1 MDLRSQLDQQRQGQQ
16 LDNHMDQFNLLNCS
30 LFFLLF
36 FIFLKL
42 LRVKKVNL
50 PPSPPKL
57 PILGNLHQLGRYPHR
72 SLQELS
78 KKYGPLVFLRLG
90 LIPTLVVSSAD
101 IVREIF
107 KNHDISFSNRPKST
121 AANLFFY
128 GYKDVGFSPY
138 GEYWRGLK
146 KICTLEL
153 LSQRRIHEFQYVREE
168 EVEIL
173 VNKVHK
179 ASSSG
184 LSVNLSELIT
194 STSNNIVSRC
204 IFGEKFED
212 ENGKSRFGELTRR
225 MAKLVVA
232 FSVGDFYPA
241 FGWIDNITGLIGQL
255 KETSRALDTFL
266 EQLIEEHKTKKRD
279 DFQGDREDFVDI
291 LLQVQQKD
299 DLGFEFTRES
309 LKSVLEDMFIAG
321 TDTTASVLEWA
332 IAELARNPTVMKK
345 AQQEIRE
352 VVGKKLKID
361 SDDIVKMEYLR
372 SVIKESLR
380 VHPPA
385 PLLLPRETSEMVK
398 LGGYCIPSKTRVF
411 FNVWAIQRDPK
422 IWENP
427 EEFIPERFMNNPV
440 DFKGQGCHFLPFG
453 GGRRI
458 CPGMNFAFASIE
470 YVLANLLHSFDWKL
484 PDDSMMAQDVDM
496 SEDMGL
502 ALIKKHPLVL
512 KPVTCST

>member
-1 MDLRSQLDQQRQGQQ
+1 MGKKFEDENGNNRFRDVSRRVIELLSAFCVADFFPAFGWVDVVRGFIGELKTISRTMDEFLDMVIEEHKTELRTGRPDDKRDFLDIMLQLNQDDMLGYHFTRDNLKAILQSNGISFAIASFQQ
-16 LDNHMDQFNLLNCS
+16 
-30 LFFLLF
+30 
-36 FIFLKL
+36 IFWFAW
-42 LRVKKVNL
+42 
-50 PPSPPKL
+50 KL
-57 PILGNLHQLGRYPHR
+57 PNSSVLDVEEENGLPVC
-72 SLQELS
+72 
-78 KKYGPLVFLRLG
+78 KKPPASQV
-90 LIPTLVVSSAD
+90 TD

-153 LSQRRIHEFQYVREE
+153 LSQRRVHEFQYVREE

-266 EQLIEEHKTKKRD
+266 EQLIEEHKTKKNG

-299 DLGFEFTRES
+299 DLGFEFTQES
-309 LKSVLEDMFIAG
+309 LKSVLE
-321 TDTTASVLEWA
+321 
-332 IAELARNPTVMKK
+332 
-345 AQQEIRE
+345 
-352 VVGKKLKID
+352 
-361 SDDIVKMEYLR
+361 
-372 SVIKESLR
+372 
-380 VHPPA
+380 
-385 PLLLPRETSEMVK
+385 
-398 LGGYCIPSKTRVF
+398 VF
-411 FNVWAIQRDPK
+411 FFPTRIQTIHTD
-422 IWENP
+422 ILSN
-427 EEFIPERFMNNPV
+427 
-440 DFKGQGCHFLPFG
+440 
-453 GGRRI
+453 
-458 CPGMNFAFASIE
+458 S
-470 YVLANLLHSFDWKL
+470 
-484 PDDSMMAQDVDM
+484 
-496 SEDMGL
+496 
-502 ALIKKHPLVL
+502 
-512 KPVTCST
+512 

>member
-1 MDLRSQLDQQRQGQQ
+1 
-16 LDNHMDQFNLLNCS
+16 MDQFNLLNLS
-30 LFFLLF
+30 LFFILFLL
-36 FIFLKL
+36 FLKL
-42 LRVKKVNL
+42 LFKPRRGNL

-57 PILGNLHQLGRYPHR
+57 PIIGNLHQLGRYPHR
-72 SLQELS
+72 SLQDLS
-78 KKYGPLVFLRLG
+78 KKYGSLMFLQLG
-90 LIPTLVVSSAD
+90 STPTLVVSSAD
-101 IVREIF
+101 MVREIF
-107 KNHDISFSNRPKST
+107 KNHDITFSNRPKST

-153 LSQRRIHEFQYVREE
+153 LSQRRVQGFQYVREE

-173 VNKVHK
+173 VSKVHK
-179 ASSSG
+179 ARSEG
-184 LSVNLSELIT
+184 VSVNLSDLIT

-212 ENGKSRFGELTRR
+212 ENGKSRFGELTRK

-232 FSVGDFYPA
+232 FSVGDFFPA
-241 FGWIDNITGLIGQL
+241 FGWVDNITGLIGKL
-255 KETSRALDTFL
+255 KETSGALDAFL
-266 EQLIEEHKTKKRD
+266 EQFIAEHKTKKKD
-279 DFQGDREDFVDI
+279 DFQSVREDFVDI

-299 DLGFEFTRES
+299 DLGFEFTQES

-321 TDTTASVLEWA
+321 TDTTASVLEWT
-332 IAELARNPTVMKK
+332 IAELARNPTMMKK
-345 AQQEIRE
+345 AQEEVRK
-352 VVGKKLKID
+352 VVGKKTKID
-361 SDDIVKMEYLR
+361 DNDILKMEYLKCI
-372 SVIKESLR
+372 IKESLR

-411 FNVWAIQRDPK
+411 FNVWAIQRDPN

-427 EEFIPERFMNNPV
+427 EQFIPDRFMNNPI
-440 DFKGQGCHFLPFG
+440 DFKGQDCHCLPFG
-453 GGRRI
+453 AGRRI

-470 YVLANLLHSFDWKL
+470 YVLANLLQWFDWKL
-484 PDDSMMAQDVDM
+484 ADDNMMAKDMDM
-496 SEDMGL
+496 SEDMGI
-502 ALIKKHPLVL
+502 ALVKKHPIFL
-512 KPVTCST
+512 KPITFSN